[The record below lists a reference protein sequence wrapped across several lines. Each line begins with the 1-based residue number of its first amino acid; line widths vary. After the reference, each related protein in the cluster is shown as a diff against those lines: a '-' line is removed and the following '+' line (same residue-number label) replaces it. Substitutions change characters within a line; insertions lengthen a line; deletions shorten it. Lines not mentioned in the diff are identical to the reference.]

1 MLKRLLTVLL
11 SAVMCFGFVACRDK
25 NSSSSNDSGN
35 SSSSVS
41 GGEEVVSNAIFP
53 TKTSMKTDGQLY
65 TGNAVEFPASLWE
78 TPNSERYDELD
89 RDGLGVYGYFIDS
102 VQDTQVF
109 AFVGIPEGATKENPV
124 PGIVLVHGGG
134 GTAFF
139 QWVSYW
145 VKRGYAAIAMDTDGN
160 MPVENSLMS
169 NNNHQVSIKNHGPS
183 NTRFADWKSKPIE
196 QQWAYHAT
204 AAVIASNSFLR
215 SFEGVDPNRIGVTGI
230 SFGAFLTCHAI
241 AYDDRFS
248 FAMPVYASLDQ
259 RSGETPW
266 AELMAGDIGE
276 VWDNNDI
283 LQGNTTPI
291 LYVNSNTDQG
301 FSVKATTES
310 DKKSL
315 YSQMLLKYNFQH
327 SHELGAFQVPELL
340 TFADNICLGTEGLV
354 QIIEQPT
361 AEKQSVKVKLPK
373 GVSVQEVTGYYT
385 TSSELVK
392 TTFWSPV
399 DGDFEDGIAEVSI
412 PGNAKYFYIN
422 VTDSRNMEVSSHVIA
437 LN

>member
-1 MLKRLLTVLL
+1 MKKLLTVLL
-11 SAVMCFGFVACRDK
+11 AVIVCFGCVACK
-25 NSSSSNDSGN
+25 NEGIDASNSN
-35 SSSSVS
+35 NSSVS
-41 GGEEVVSNAIFP
+41 GGEEVVSNVIFP
-53 TKTSMKTDGQLY
+53 KKENMKTDGQLY
-65 TGNAVEFPASLWE
+65 AGNAVEFPDSLWE
-78 TPNSERYDELD
+78 TPKSERYDEFD
-89 RDGLGVYGYFIDS
+89 RDGLGVYGYFIES
-102 VQDTQVF
+102 VQNTQVF
-109 AFVGIPEGATKENPV
+109 AYVGIPEGATKENPV

-160 MPVENSLMS
+160 MPVETSLMS
-169 NNNHQVSIKNHGPS
+169 NNNHQVSIKAHGPS
-183 NTRFADWKSKPIE
+183 NTRFADWKKPIE
-196 QQWAYHAT
+196 EQWAYHAT

-230 SFGAFLTCHAI
+230 SFGAFLTCHVI

-301 FSVKATTES
+301 FSVKATTQS

-327 SHELGAFQVPELL
+327 SHELGAFHVPELL
-340 TFADNICLGTEGLV
+340 AFADNICLETEGLV
-354 QIIEQPT
+354 QILEQPT

-373 GVSVQEVTGYYT
+373 GVSVTEVTGYYA
-385 TSSELVK
+385 TSEELVK

-399 DGDFEDGIAEVSI
+399 VGEYVDGVAEVSI

-422 VTDSRNMEVSSHVIA
+422 VKDSRDMEVSSHVIA
-437 LN
+437 LEVE